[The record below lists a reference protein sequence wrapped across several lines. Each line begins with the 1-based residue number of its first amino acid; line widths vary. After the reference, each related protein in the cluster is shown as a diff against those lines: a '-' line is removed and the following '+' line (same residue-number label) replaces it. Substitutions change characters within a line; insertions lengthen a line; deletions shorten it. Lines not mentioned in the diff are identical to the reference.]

1 MERLLVNGYIGEKVF
16 SFKGFQTQKK
26 NKHLEHLEDQII
38 DEGSKGGVNAV
49 NFLKAIRNM
58 LAGQSGKKVN
68 MTVKWDGAPAVICGI
83 NPENGKF
90 FVGTKSVFNKNPK
103 INYTVSDI
111 NRNHSGVL
119 ADKLTVCL
127 QNLKRVVS
135 NGVYQGDLLFT
146 SGDLRADNI
155 DGESMIT
162 FTPNTIT
169 YAVPSNSGIGRK
181 IKSARLGIVFHTKYT
196 GKTMQDLRA
205 GFGTV
210 TGGGGRNVFLA
221 SAGYKDTSGMSKF
234 TSSELAK
241 FDSLIRMAE
250 GSLKKAGPILDLLSS
265 YSNDPVA
272 VSFRLKAYFN
282 QVVRN
287 SGSGFGRVKD
297 MQKQFRDYYISFI
310 NAEISARKTPAGQ
323 EKYIQAK
330 EDGLAFIDRNQS
342 ALYFAIA
349 SHKSLMSAK
358 DFLISKLNQVQS
370 IGHFLKTANGYRVTA
385 PEGFVAVDRVAGAV
399 KLVDRLE
406 FSRANF
412 TMDKNWG

>member
-1 MERLLVNGYIGEKVF
+1 MF

-38 DEGSKGGVNAV
+38 DDGSKGGRNAV
-49 NFLKAIRNM
+49 NFLKSIRNM

-90 FVGTKSVFNKNPK
+90 FVGTKAVFNKNPK

-196 GKTMQDLRA
+196 GKTMQELRA

-234 TSSELAK
+234 TSSELAR
-241 FDSLIRMAE
+241 FDGLIRMAE

-272 VSFRLKAYFN
+272 VSFRLKAFFN

-399 KLVDRLE
+399 KLVDRVE